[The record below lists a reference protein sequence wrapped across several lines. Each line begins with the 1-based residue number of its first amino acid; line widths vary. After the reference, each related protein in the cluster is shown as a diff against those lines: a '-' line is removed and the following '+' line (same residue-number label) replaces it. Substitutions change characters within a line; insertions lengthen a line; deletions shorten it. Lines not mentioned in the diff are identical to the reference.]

1 MLYDSELKQAMLGI
15 LENRVSG
22 IADCIQSLLAEGY
35 IPNKNKFT
43 ILNWSSILID
53 AYENVNILSE
63 EQQKKLDVIYNK
75 VLKL

>member
-1 MLYDSELKQAMLGI
+1 MLYDSELKQTMLDI
-15 LENRVSG
+15 LKNRVSG

-35 IPNKNKFT
+35 IPNKNKIT

-53 AYENVNILSE
+53 AYENVDILSE
-63 EQQKKLDVIYNK
+63 EQQKKLDVVYNK